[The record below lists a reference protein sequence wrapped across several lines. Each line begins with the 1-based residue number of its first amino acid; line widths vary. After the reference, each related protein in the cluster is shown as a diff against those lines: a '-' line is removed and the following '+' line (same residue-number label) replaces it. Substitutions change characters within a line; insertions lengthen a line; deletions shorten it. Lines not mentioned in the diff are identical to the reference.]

1 MSKLHSWPAAAR
13 LMYCKNA
20 LCFMDDALIF
30 VLAKTY
36 KYYIF
41 FFKVDI
47 RFVLLLLSSEVLIFV
62 VHLFQLNQLIVYRFV
77 TDRFVTRIAR
87 YM

>member
-47 RFVLLLLSSEVLIFV
+47 RFVLLLLPSEVLNFV
-62 VHLFQLNQLIVYRFV
+62 VQLNQLIMYRFV